1 MSVSSNDPPSPLYRK
16 FELSFTESYFGEYPP
31 YVWLFISECLSCKC
45 LGDCVSHICVSLFY
59 VRLMSLCVSNVCP
72 MCPPVCLCVP
82 CPHVCLSPC
91 LACLCMSHICV
102 LCVPCPPC
110 LCLSASTGEGNST
123 IASQSS
129 PDPFPIFHSPPA
141 IHIAHVKRW
150 LSIGGGRK
158 KLEIS
163 STHGQRQSSWLRLCR
178 LPEDGGNA
186 GADGKTCDDRFLQP
200 GREVA

>member
-1 MSVSSNDPPSPLYRK
+1 MLALSVISRNVTELQNVNSLSRPNPITRQAWLCFVPSNMHWHHSTSIK
-16 FELSFTESYFGEYPP
+16 
-31 YVWLFISECLSCKC
+31 SC
-45 LGDCVSHICVSLFY
+45 DCP
-59 VRLMSLCVSNVCP
+59 RVSNVENISPACP
-72 MCPPVCLCVP
+72 
-82 CPHVCLSPC
+82 SP
-91 LACLCMSHICV
+91 
-102 LCVPCPPC
+102 
-110 LCLSASTGEGNST
+110 STDELFHDCDE
-123 IASQSS
+123 QPS